1 MGLVI
6 KQNDGDSYFI
16 IANQNI
22 RVGEYI
28 EIKKFDFKSF
38 EDKYSVREHI
48 EAPEGFTILRDK
60 LVENEGGIENIVQNI
75 KEDYEL

>member
-16 IANQNI
+16 IANQDI

-38 EDKYSVREHI
+38 EDKYSVREYI
-48 EAPEGFTILRDK
+48 EAPKGFTILRNK
-60 LVENEGGIENIVQNI
+60 LVENEGGIENVVQNI

>member
-38 EDKYSVREHI
+38 EDNYSVREYI
-48 EAPEGFTILRDK
+48 EAPEGFTILRNK
-60 LVENEGGIENIVQNI
+60 LVENEGGIENVVQNI